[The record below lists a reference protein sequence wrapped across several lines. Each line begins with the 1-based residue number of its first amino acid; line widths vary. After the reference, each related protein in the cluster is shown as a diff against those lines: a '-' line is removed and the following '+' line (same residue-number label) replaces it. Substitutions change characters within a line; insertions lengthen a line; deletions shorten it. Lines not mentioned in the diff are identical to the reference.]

1 MYLLQ
6 FVNSMI
12 SIVTD
17 FGDQFAASQLR
28 AVLATLA
35 YTGPINE
42 NHDIK
47 PFAISEGA
55 FAIVVMGRF
64 SPKDTIHV
72 GVVDPGVGSKRRG
85 IVIRGKRAW
94 YVGPDNGLL
103 YPAASK
109 EGIVS
114 AWQLQMKRISEE
126 VSNTFHGRDV
136 FIKAAAFLAAKQ
148 TPEEFGSKK
157 ISVSTLKK
165 LLFREGQVLHVDH
178 FGNIKIY
185 WSGDITVGREMHLR
199 TSKYI
204 IEAPVVRVFNDVGQG
219 RPLAYMGSHNTLE
232 FAVNLA
238 NASKIY
244 DIHLDDVLKIEY
256 TEKKS

>member
-1 MYLLQ
+1 
-6 FVNSMI
+6 MI

-28 AVLATLA
+28 AVLATLG
-35 YTGPINE
+35 YSGPINE

-47 PFAISEGA
+47 PFAVSEGA
-55 FAIVVMGRF
+55 FAIGVMGKF

-85 IVIRGKRAW
+85 IIIRTKNAW
-94 YVGPDNGLL
+94 FVGPDNGLL

-109 EGIVS
+109 EGIVA
-114 AWQLQMKRISEE
+114 AWYLRAASVSSE

-136 FIKAAAFLAAKQ
+136 FIKAAAYLAFGKL
-148 TPEEFGSKK
+148 PDEFGSTK
-157 ISVSTLKK
+157 VSPATLKK
-165 LLFREGQVLHVDH
+165 LLFRDGQVLHVDH
-178 FGNIKIY
+178 YGNIKIY
-185 WSGDITVGREMHLR
+185 WSLDITIGREMQIR

-204 IEAPVVRVFNDVGQG
+204 IEAPVVRVFKDVGQG
-219 RPLAYMGSHNTLE
+219 RPLCYRGSSNTLE

-244 DIHLDDVLKIEY
+244 DIHLDDILKIEY
-256 TEKKS
+256 K

>member
-1 MYLLQ
+1 
-6 FVNSMI
+6 MI

-28 AVLATLA
+28 AVLANLG
-35 YTGPINE
+35 YLGPINE
-42 NHDIK
+42 NHDIEA
-47 PFAISEGA
+47 FAISEGA
-55 FAIVVMGRF
+55 FAISVMAKY
-64 SPKDTIHV
+64 SPKDSIHV

-85 IVIRGKRAW
+85 IVIRTKRSW

-103 YPAASK
+103 YPAALK
-109 EGIVS
+109 DGITS
-114 AWQLQMKRISEE
+114 AWHLQEKGISDD

-136 FIKAAAFLAAKQ
+136 FIKAAAYLALGKSPNQ
-148 TPEEFGSKK
+148 FGSKK
-157 ISVSTLKK
+157 ISSASLKK
-165 LLFREGQVLHVDH
+165 LLFREGQVLHVDQY
-178 FGNIKIY
+178 GNIKIY
-185 WSGDITVGREMHLR
+185 WSGEITKGRVMHIR

-204 IEAPVVRVFNDVGQG
+204 IETPVVRVFNDVSQG
-219 RPLAYMGSHNTLE
+219 RPLVYLGSHNTLE

-256 TEKKS
+256 AEKK